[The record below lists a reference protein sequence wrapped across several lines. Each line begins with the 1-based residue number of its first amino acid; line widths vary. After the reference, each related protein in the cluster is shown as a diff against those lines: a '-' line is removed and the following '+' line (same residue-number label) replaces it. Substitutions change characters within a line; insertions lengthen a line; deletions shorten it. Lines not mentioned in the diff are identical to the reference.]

1 MRCPVCDYDP
11 ELGPDQQ
18 SSYFTGLSFDL
29 KPMPYFGPDGS
40 VECNCFSEFDED
52 DVGYLDEDDLDDGS

>member
-18 SSYFTGLSFDL
+18 SAYYNGLSLDV
-29 KPMPYFGPDGS
+29 KPIFWLNPEGLT
-40 VECNCFSEFDED
+40 ECNCFSEYDED
-52 DVGYLDEDDLDDGS
+52 DIGLTEDDLDE